1 LLESQ
6 PVLSRI
12 KAHDLAPVLQ
22 NFWGSG
28 PFFSFGSKINP
39 RGLYLFSS
47 LLRAKNQSVSS
58 GELRGNSLGLDQ
70 KVPF

>member
-6 PVLSRI
+6 LVLSHI
-12 KAHDLAPVLQ
+12 KAHDLALVLQ
-22 NFWGSG
+22 NFWGFG

-39 RGLYLFSS
+39 RGLNLYALA
-47 LLRAKNQSVSS
+47 RAENQSVSS
-58 GELRGNSLGLDQ
+58 GELRGNSLRLNQ